1 MHSRLL
7 EYFEAIVRHG
17 SIRKAGEATNVA
29 PSAINRHLLELEQL
43 VGVSLFQRMPRG
55 MRLTAAGEILSLHVR
70 TTLRDYD
77 RALSEIEQLKTG
89 TRGHVTVA
97 CIDSALSDLLP
108 DIIHSFANRF
118 PRIELKVLGSPAAQA
133 VQLVLGGTVDVC
145 LIFNPPPRL
154 PLTEIAV
161 AKFPIGIVVAPHHA
175 LAGLKSAQLSD
186 VLGHQLVM
194 PDESTTI
201 HDHVHQLQAE
211 TGLRLQ
217 PRMVSNSL
225 TFLQNYVERGDAIT
239 IMTPVGIGQKL
250 RDKRLIF
257 IPLRDRGFPAQR
269 LIGSVPDKSLPIA
282 VANFCDHLRFELPN
296 AFLSADSAEGI

>member
-17 SIRKAGEATNVA
+17 SIRKAGEIMNIA
-29 PSAINRHLLELEQL
+29 PSAINRHLLELEQM
-43 VGVSLFQRMPRG
+43 VGAPLFERMPRG

-77 RALSEIEQLKTG
+77 RALSEIDQLKTG

-108 DIIHSFANRF
+108 DIINSFANRF
-118 PRIELKVLGSPAAQA
+118 PRIELKVIGCPAAQA
-133 VQLVLGGTVDVC
+133 VQLVLAGTSDVC

-154 PLTEIAV
+154 ALTEIAV

-175 LAGLKSAQLSD
+175 LSHLKCAQLSD
-186 VLGHQLVM
+186 LLGHQLVM

-201 HDHVHQLQAE
+201 HDHVHQVLAE
-211 TGLRLQ
+211 TGLHCRAARCRRYEGRRQGPHCHSVVEVRL
-217 PRMVSNSL
+217 RRL
-225 TFLQNYVERGDAIT
+225 R
-239 IMTPVGIGQKL
+239 PVDCRQRKCTCKAAGRREGVL
-250 RDKRLIF
+250 ARL
-257 IPLRDRGFPAQR
+257 
-269 LIGSVPDKSLPIA
+269 
-282 VANFCDHLRFELPN
+282 
-296 AFLSADSAEGI
+296 